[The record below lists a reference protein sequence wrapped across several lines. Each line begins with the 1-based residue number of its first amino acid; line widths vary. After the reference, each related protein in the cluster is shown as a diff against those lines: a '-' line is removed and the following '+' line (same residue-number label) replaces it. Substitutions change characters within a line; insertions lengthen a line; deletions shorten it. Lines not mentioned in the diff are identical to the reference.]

1 LIRLKAPFIE
11 PKVKIEK
18 MEILLVA
25 ILILVIILL
34 VVLILC
40 FALFSVGLF
49 FELPY
54 VATQDEK
61 VETII
66 KLANIKKGETVVDL
80 GSGDGRLLYAAAKRG
95 AIAIGYELNPL
106 LIIITIARSKIK
118 GLSKNVVV
126 KKQSLWEADL
136 KTADVVFVYGRKH
149 TMKRFQDFVYKN
161 CKKGARVTVNS
172 DKTISFPS
180 QKALKSENGI
190 FLYKV

>member
-1 LIRLKAPFIE
+1 
-11 PKVKIEK
+11 
-18 MEILLVA
+18 MEILLLA
-25 ILILVIILL
+25 ILILITILL
-34 VVLILC
+34 VFLILG
-40 FALFSVGLF
+40 FALFFVGLF

-54 VATQDEK
+54 VATQDDK

-66 KLANIKKGETVVDL
+66 KLANIKKGEMVVDL
-80 GSGDGRLLYAAAKRG
+80 GSGDGRLLYASAKLD

-106 LIIITIARSKIK
+106 LIIITIVLSKIK
-118 GLSKNVVV
+118 GLSKNVIV

-161 CKKGARVTVNS
+161 CKKGARILVNS
-172 DKTISFPS
+172 DKTVEFPS
-180 QKALKSENGI
+180 KNPQKSENGI